1 MAFDSEKLISAED
14 LGKVVE
20 FDWLDV
26 ERKQQVFIRTS
37 DMEAANIYVNGRN
50 YNVEDTSVLELL
62 EGDMPP
68 SVIDLHPI
76 EAGK

>member
-37 DMEAANIYVNGRN
+37 DMEAAKIYVNGRN